1 MNNIFVGNLS
11 PDATE
16 QDIRSI
22 FEKHGSVDRF
32 RMMTDRETGHPRGFA
47 FVEMTDDSAAQKA
60 IAALNG
66 LELKGRGINV
76 NAARPQLY
84 RHSGNGGSRSKKQV
98 TAVTAVEMNERQTRR
113 SEENDDQNG
122 SLPIQ
127 S

>member
-47 FVEMTDDSAAQKA
+47 FVEMTDDSAAEKA
-60 IAALNG
+60 IAALHG
-66 LELKGRGINV
+66 SELKGRGINV
-76 NAARPQLY
+76 SAARPQLY
-84 RHSGNGGSRSKKQV
+84 RHSGNGGSRSKKEV
-98 TAVTAVEMNERQTRR
+98 TAVGMNEAKQG
-113 SEENDDQNG
+113 Q
-122 SLPIQ
+122 
-127 S
+127 